1 MKITFICGSLEPGR
15 DGVGDYT
22 ANLALELNRNGYETS
37 IIAINDIHLP
47 ALLIIN
53 EQVLKESVK
62 VLRIPSSWSA
72 KLRFSKAQEWINK
85 IDPEWLSLQLVPFS
99 FHTKGLPLSLGNKLF
114 KLGKGRQWH
123 IMFHELWVGMPTT
136 ASLKHQLWGWMQQ
149 YIIKSLVE
157 RLGPKVIHTHC
168 GLYILQLRKIGI
180 NVFELPLFSNV
191 SKNFLLSI
199 KDKGDLLNY
208 STVKNSAEISI
219 IMFGTIHPQ
228 AELDQ
233 FIHQLNLYRRKHG
246 AKVYLTLVGNLGDYK
261 KEWICK
267 FQREGMSVKVHGE
280 QQVEFISNLLTEATF
295 GVSTSALA
303 TIEKSG
309 TVAAM
314 LEHALPVLCVGDS
327 WKPRKI
333 HGSVPPRGVYT
344 LKDGCIED
352 VINAIFNPSF
362 SFSVASVARNYCE
375 SLKKLESN
383 GRI

>member
-1 MKITFICGSLEPGR
+1 MKITFICGSLEPGK

-22 ANLALELNRNGYETS
+22 TNLAVELNRIGCETS

-47 ALLIIN
+47 GLLIVK
-53 EQVLKESVK
+53 EQVIKESVK
-62 VLRIPSSWSA
+62 ILRIPSNWPT
-72 KLRFSKAQEWINK
+72 KMRFSKAQEWINK
-85 IDPEWLSLQLVPFS
+85 VDPVWVSLQFVPFS
-99 FHTKGLPLSLGNKLF
+99 FHRKGLPISLRNNLF

-136 ASLKHQLWGWMQQ
+136 ASLKHQMWGWMQQ
-149 YIIKSLVE
+149 YIIKSLIG

-168 GLYILQLRKIGI
+168 GLYILQLREMGF

-191 SKNFLLSI
+191 PKNSLSSI
-199 KDKGDLLNY
+199 KDKCDLLNTDNIN
-208 STVKNSAEISI
+208 SSAEITI

-228 AELDQ
+228 AELDE
-233 FIHQLNLYRRKHG
+233 FLYQLNLYRRKLG
-246 AKVYLTLVGNLGDYK
+246 VKVCLNLVGNSGDYQ

-267 FQREGMSVKVHGE
+267 FEKEGMSVKVHGE
-280 QQVEFISNLLTEATF
+280 QKVEFISKLLTEATF
-295 GVSTSALA
+295 GISTSALA

-333 HGSVPPRGVYT
+333 QGSKPPQGIYA

-352 VINAIFNPSF
+352 VMKAISNPSF
-362 SFSVASVARNYCE
+362 SFSVASVARTYCE
-375 SLKKLESN
+375 SLKNLGSN